1 MKIVYKENLPT
12 KSEYFKLFESTGWN
26 EDYKIDADELLQTLR
41 NSWFIYCAYFQ
52 GKLVGFGR
60 ILSDGFLHAVIF
72 DVIVLP
78 EFQQN
83 GIGKEIMKKLVLKCK
98 KKNIRD
104 IQLFC
109 AKEKQEFYEK
119 LGFVIRP
126 ENAPGMELK
135 YRYDS

>member
-1 MKIVYKENLPT
+1 MKIDYRIELPE
-12 KSEYFKLFESTGWN
+12 KNKYFKLFESTGWN
-26 EDYKIDADELLQTLR
+26 EDYKIDADELFQTLK

-78 EFQQN
+78 EFQKN
-83 GIGKEIMKKLVLKCK
+83 GIGKEIMKKLIDECK

-119 LGFVIRP
+119 LGFAARP
-126 ENAPGMELK
+126 ENAPGMEIKLK
-135 YRYDS
+135 P